1 MTQPAMMTTPEPAI
15 PTRGEPMNGEY
26 DKWRE
31 LSRRAGERHE
41 RPSKIIRFS
50 RPLMIFS
57 ALALIVASVFHLI

>member
-1 MTQPAMMTTPEPAI
+1 
-15 PTRGEPMNGEY
+15 MNCEN

-41 RPSKIIRFS
+41 RPSKVLRFS